1 MEKLVN
7 EIVALLNPNGK
18 IDKILYRGAVGFI
31 ASTILFLVFVKGI
44 YVILNVTK
52 AASSESQEGVAIACT
67 VMFVVVLLFFCYYVI
82 LYTAMLVITLLKYG
96 FRPSYKNV
104 EQSVESIM
112 TSEVEDTRRLH
123 KAIIK
128 YLKEYSDPIYFAA
141 LYIWLD
147 ENHLLRTI
155 DQKRFLDVLKTDFP
169 DSDTSDTE
177 NSSIRVPSQS
187 SLSEQKTKLEADSKK
202 LYKEHGFDVRLQRL
216 FHDFIKD

>member
-1 MEKLVN
+1 MKKLVN
-7 EIVALLNPNGK
+7 EIVTILNPNGK
-18 IDKILYRGAVGFI
+18 VDKILYRGAVGLM
-31 ASTILFLVFVKGI
+31 ACTILFFVFVKGI
-44 YVILNVTK
+44 FFILDVTK
-52 AASSESQEGVAIACT
+52 AVSSESQEGVAIACI
-67 VMFVVVLLFFCYYVI
+67 VMFVVVLLFYCYYVI

-96 FRPSYKNV
+96 FIPSYKNV

-112 TSEVEDTRRLH
+112 TSKVEDTRRLH

-128 YLKEYSDPIYFAA
+128 YLKEYSAPKYFAA

-147 ENHLLRTI
+147 ENHLLRTN

-177 NSSIRVPSQS
+177 NSSIHFPSQS
-187 SLSEQKTKLEADSKK
+187 SLSEQKTKLEENSKK
-202 LYKEHGFDVRLQRL
+202 LYKEHGFDVLLQRL